1 MKKKIKNIISLIFII
16 KIIICSDIIRLD
28 ISNNLNDFFKAF
40 NFIISTEGSTEICK
54 CFNIIGFISLNFTH
68 ILVPDLDQ
76 FENKDLFDNE
86 TNGYNSSGISSEFQ
100 INYKGDKEIY
110 FENKSF
116 NVNSDFFLN
125 QKFIFYEN
133 KSLNINFIS
142 LKNNILDNAFDDE
155 FNETYDYSIF
165 GLNYIPNI
173 KDNFPNAFFSEFKN
187 MEKTVLINSTI
198 DNEHKIFIGES
209 FNNFNSEKDEVI
221 LITYYRDLYKDLG
234 WSSEIQYLII
244 GNLENTSESFNQ
256 SSYSIKNNTIA
267 LFNYNNYQ
275 NYHIF
280 PKDNYFDII
289 KNNYFN
295 LTFNGSH
302 ICHEKDII
310 DEYNNNSYTIFNCTE
325 KYTDLVDF
333 GLGING
339 TFINFTKENLFKKE
353 NDYYIFKIYFSKYT
367 NYVYLDIN
375 NFLEEHCSFF
385 LHIEDVDNTFIP
397 KVKIKGDILVDIS
410 EFSPYIKDNKMSF
423 KGLLKLFFLGIIMF
437 VLVVLLVIRH
447 WVQTKEKKGE
457 DSNNKENNLIE
468 H

>member
-16 KIIICSDIIRLD
+16 KIIICGEIIKLD
-28 ISNNLNDFFKAF
+28 ISNTNEYFKTF
-40 NFIISTEGSTEICK
+40 NFIISTEGSTENINL
-54 CFNIIGFISLNFTH
+54 FNITGFISLNFTH

-86 TNGYNSSGISSEFQ
+86 TNGYNSSGINTEFKTGY
-100 INYKGDKEIY
+100 IGDNEIY
-110 FENKSF
+110 LENKSF
-116 NVNSDFFLN
+116 SINSEFFMN

-133 KSLNINFIS
+133 KSLNTNFIS

-173 KDNFPNAFFSEFKN
+173 KDNFPNAFYSNLKN
-187 MEKTVLINSTI
+187 IEKTVLINSTY
-198 DNEHKIFIGES
+198 DNEQKIFIGES
-209 FNNFNSEKDEVI
+209 FDNFNSEKDEII
-221 LITYYRDLYKDLG
+221 LITYYRELYKSLG

-244 GNLENTSESFNQ
+244 GNLENTSESFNH
-256 SSYSIKNNTIA
+256 SSHLIEKNTIA

-280 PKDNYFDII
+280 PKDEYFDII
-289 KNNYFN
+289 KKNYFN
-295 LTFNGSH
+295 LTFNGKL
-302 ICHEKDII
+302 ICNDEELI
-310 DEYNNNSYTIFNCTE
+310 DENNNSYTIFKCTE

-339 TFINFTKENLFKKE
+339 TFINFTKENLFKPE
-353 NDYYIFKIYFSKYT
+353 NDYYLFKIYFSNYT

-375 NFLEEHCSFF
+375 NFLEEHCSLF
-385 LHIEDVDNTFIP
+385 LHIEDVDNSFIP

-423 KGLLKLFFLGIIMF
+423 KGLLKLFFLGLIVF
-437 VLVVLLVIRH
+437 VLVVLLVTRH
-447 WVQTKEKKGE
+447 WIQTKGKNGE
-457 DSNNKENNLIE
+457 ENNNNNENNLIE